1 MFFENQVPH
10 VLTNSRL
17 VHVPPTSLKLHWDKP
32 EDVMNKVMTV
42 VVIAGGLM
50 LMNSPEATAHQ
61 TVHNVYQPPTYYQSY
76 GRIDER
82 RPDHMPSWLKRDKSF
97 RHWYNRTSLKHNR
110 RLDWHEL
117 FNIYRWE
124 RSWRSS
130 NRRNGN
136 YWDKYYAYRYGE
148 RHYDRDRSRRDERR
162 HRH

>member
-1 MFFENQVPH
+1 
-10 VLTNSRL
+10 
-17 VHVPPTSLKLHWDKP
+17 
-32 EDVMNKVMTV
+32 MNKVMTV

-82 RPDHMPSWLKRDKSF
+82 RPDHMPSWMKRDKSF
-97 RHWYNRTSLKHNR
+97 RHWYNHTSLKHNR

>member
-1 MFFENQVPH
+1 MPAPNLQV
-10 VLTNSRL
+10 
-17 VHVPPTSLKLHWDKP
+17 HWDKP

-82 RPDHMPSWLKRDKSF
+82 RPDHMPSWMKRDKSF

>member
-17 VHVPPTSLKLHWDKP
+17 VHVPPNSLKLHWDKP

-82 RPDHMPSWLKRDKSF
+82 RPDHMPSWMKRDKSF

-117 FNIYRWE
+117 FNIYR
-124 RSWRSS
+124 
-130 NRRNGN
+130 
-136 YWDKYYAYRYGE
+136 
-148 RHYDRDRSRRDERR
+148 
-162 HRH
+162 

>member
-17 VHVPPTSLKLHWDKP
+17 VHVPPNSLKLHWDKP

-42 VVIAGGLM
+42 VVITGGLM

-82 RPDHMPSWLKRDKSF
+82 RPDHMPSWMKRDKSF

>member
-1 MFFENQVPH
+1 VPAPNLQV
-10 VLTNSRL
+10 
-17 VHVPPTSLKLHWDKP
+17 HWDKP

-82 RPDHMPSWLKRDKSF
+82 RPDHMPSWMKRDKSF

>member
-17 VHVPPTSLKLHWDKP
+17 VHVPPNSLKLHWDKP
-32 EDVMNKVMTV
+32 EDVMNKVMAV

-82 RPDHMPSWLKRDKSF
+82 RPDHMPSWMKRDKSF

>member
-17 VHVPPTSLKLHWDKP
+17 VHVPPNSLKLHWDKP
-32 EDVMNKVMTV
+32 EDDMNKVMTV